1 MLMGHNIG
9 ASGHYYRP
17 NEFEIFQDYKAHAA
31 DALTIDP
38 APRLENKVKK
48 LEIEQS
54 EELRQVKYEIQTLK
68 QPAKT

>member
-1 MLMGHNIG
+1 MGHNIG
-9 ASGHYYRP
+9 ASGYYYRP
-17 NEFEIFQDYKAHAA
+17 NEFEDYKAHAA